1 MDITQGFYNK
11 LVGDATLLGL
21 IASYAAAGSPT
32 APAIFTAWPVPPDA
46 TRPYV
51 FTRGQVSDVHFDE
64 INTNLGRDVVRD
76 VTVIADNTGSS
87 SDVETIAERI
97 RTLMH
102 RQSMTIPDGS
112 HIMTIC
118 IGGPTV
124 AETDDSLT
132 GRRLSFR
139 IVAMEA

>member
-1 MDITQGFYNK
+1 MDITQGFYDK

-21 IASYAAAGSPT
+21 IASYAPAGSPT

-46 TRPYV
+46 ARPYV

-64 INTNLGRDVVRD
+64 INTNFGRDVLRD

-102 RQSMTIPDGS
+102 RQSMTIPDGD

-118 IGGPTV
+118 IGGPV
-124 AETDDSLT
+124 PAETDDSLT
-132 GRRLSFR
+132 GRRLTFR
-139 IVAMEA
+139 IVVMEA

>member
-1 MDITQGFYNK
+1 MDLTQGIYDK
-11 LVGDATLLGL
+11 LTGDATLLGL
-21 IASYAAAGSPT
+21 IATYDAAGSPS

-51 FTRGQVSDVHFDE
+51 YTRGQVADGHFDE
-64 INTNLGRDVVRD
+64 INTNLGRDVIRD
-76 VTVIADNTGSS
+76 VTVIADNTGS
-87 SDVETIAERI
+87 DDAVETIAERI

-102 RQSMTIPDGS
+102 RQAMTIPDGS

-118 IGGPTV
+118 IGGPAP

-132 GRRLSFR
+132 GRHLSFR